1 MCSSDTRKK
10 RRCLLYTDKSYRL
23 TRCVKIISIRI
34 KNQILI
40 FMSPNYLTL
49 NLTKFSIFFWL
60 KYLGKI
66 MTLCLMIEQYN
77 AKTTAITE
85 GSITDWWSSLSCKPT
100 NLLIVVYHWMIPIRG
115 NTKETVW
122 YDMISYD
129 MVWCWIVWYGLK
141 NVR

>member
-1 MCSSDTRKK
+1 
-10 RRCLLYTDKSYRL
+10 
-23 TRCVKIISIRI
+23 
-34 KNQILI
+34 
-40 FMSPNYLTL
+40 MSPNYLTL

-129 MVWCWIVWYGLK
+129 MV
-141 NVR
+141 